1 VNWAHFLQRY
11 LRKIYSPAQ
20 DRFIYFST
28 CLIKVRT
35 ASHQVVL
42 DANGAEAAI
51 GEQEKRALALIALLT
66 YGVNTS
72 RFRHKFLKA
81 VAY

>member
-1 VNWAHFLQRY
+1 LFHKKALTQILQ
-11 LRKIYSPAQ
+11 IAS
-20 DRFIYFST
+20 FIFPS
-28 CLIKVRT
+28 LIKVRT

-51 GEQEKRALALIALLT
+51 GEQEKRALALLT

-72 RFRHKFLKA
+72 RFRHKFLKV

>member
-1 VNWAHFLQRY
+1 

-28 CLIKVRT
+28 RLIKVRT

-51 GEQEKRALALIALLT
+51 GEQEKRALALLT

-72 RFRHKFLKA
+72 RFRHKFLKV